1 MKVKKVLEL
10 IDVIASKN
18 YSDFDKVKKV
28 LELIDKI
35 DVIKNVPC
43 DMWDVIHPED
53 TDMQLDGAY
62 YSSAQNSYLPVGDM
76 DIVHLIRAF
85 KKLNR
90 QEKDTRDMYI
100 SMGHIRKE
108 EL

>member
-1 MKVKKVLEL
+1 MKVKKILAL
-10 IDVIASKN
+10 ID
-18 YSDFDKVKKV
+18 F
-28 LELIDKI
+28 ID
-35 DVIKNVPC
+35 DVPC
-43 DMWDVIHPED
+43 DIWDVIHPKD
-53 TDMQLDGAY
+53 TDTQLDGAY
-62 YSSAQNSYLPVGDM
+62 YSSAKNSYLPVGDM

-85 KKLNR
+85 KKLNK

>member
-10 IDVIASKN
+10 IDVI
-18 YSDFDKVKKV
+18 DD
-28 LELIDKI
+28 
-35 DVIKNVPC
+35 VPC
-43 DMWDVIHPED
+43 DIRDVIHPED
-53 TDMQLDGAY
+53 TDIQLDGAY
-62 YSSAQNSYLPVGDM
+62 YSSAQNNYLPVGDM

-85 KKLNR
+85 KKLNKR
-90 QEKDTRDMYI
+90 EKDARDMYI

>member
-10 IDVIASKN
+10 IDVIN
-18 YSDFDKVKKV
+18 
-28 LELIDKI
+28 
-35 DVIKNVPC
+35 DVPHDIR
-43 DMWDVIHPED
+43 DVIHPED

-85 KKLNR
+85 KNLNKR
-90 QEKDTRDMYI
+90 EKDCRDMYI